1 MLMSSVF
8 SQENSVNKES
18 EGQTAETRCTI
29 VLTGLIVILVL
40 FLLLLWC
47 FASFFSKESLSEI
60 REKREGPGWWSH
72 PLFCFLRLSHRS
84 CDQFISCFF
93 EVCSVLAVPG
103 PSQIQ
108 SNRIFPKLLELFRI
122 ELSRERD
129 RERDRNRGREL

>member
-60 REKREGPGWWSH
+60 REKRGPRLVVAPSLLLPAPLSSLLRPIYFLLLRSLLRPRRPRAFADSIESH
-72 PLFCFLRLSHRS
+72 LS
-84 CDQFISCFF
+84 
-93 EVCSVLAVPG
+93 EVA
-103 PSQIQ
+103 
-108 SNRIFPKLLELFRI
+108 
-122 ELSRERD
+122 
-129 RERDRNRGREL
+129 